1 MPEVVVGARHDGL
14 EGVVADLVDD
24 GALAH
29 AQVGDGVLVRG
40 LGGLLGVLGLLLQ
53 GREHLVPVRELIRGA
68 AGEGYREREHLR
80 VLLARLGVIYR
91 DGELG
96 VVEAGLGQVGLRGVV
111 GVVVPEREGGDIG
124 DKVVDAVRVQH
135 LAVFRVVDVA
145 GAVAAAVFV
154 ALYHVVLRAGELHA
168 LNIDEGR
175 YRVVEHQ
182 VVERQPVELH
192 GVVVHQ
198 IGPAVAEGEV
208 ALVVELAVIAERI
221 SHTPSPR
228 R

>member
-40 LGGLLGVLGLLLQ
+40 LRALRGAVGGLFFRLQ
-53 GREHLVPVRELIRGA
+53 GREHLVPVRELVRGA
-68 AGEGYREREHLR
+68 AGEGYRERERLR
-80 VLLARLGVIYR
+80 VLLAGRGVVYG

-111 GVVVPEREGGDIG
+111 GVIVLKAEGGDIG

-145 GAVAAAVFV
+145 GAVAAAIFV
-154 ALYHVVLRAGELHA
+154 ALYHIILRAGELHA

-182 VVERQPVELH
+182 VVERQPV
-192 GVVVHQ
+192 
-198 IGPAVAEGEV
+198 
-208 ALVVELAVIAERI
+208 
-221 SHTPSPR
+221 
-228 R
+228 